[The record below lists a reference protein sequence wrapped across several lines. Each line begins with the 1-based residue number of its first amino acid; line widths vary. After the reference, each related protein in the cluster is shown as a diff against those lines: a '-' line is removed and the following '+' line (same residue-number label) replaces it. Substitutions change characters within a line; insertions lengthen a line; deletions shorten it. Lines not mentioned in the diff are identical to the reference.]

1 MAFKFK
7 GSVKILG
14 AYDVNTKRPLDNR
27 NVVQKVED
35 LYKIEHFYSYE
46 GMPVTV
52 IDEGAIYVLL
62 DDNKR
67 GSPDGWSKIAAIEVC
82 KTANDLLT
90 IPAKKAFIGMLVTV
104 IDEKA
109 VYMLTKAPIN
119 MSDSWEKVTSAGG
132 AYLTRDDLNESYIRE
147 QKLLEILK

>member
-14 AYDVNTKRPLDNR
+14 SYDVNTKRPLDNR

-35 LYKIEHFYSYE
+35 LYKIPYHYSYE

-52 IDEGAIYVLL
+52 VDEGSIYILL
-62 DDNKR
+62 DDDKR
-67 GSPDGWSKIAAIEVC
+67 GSPEGWSKNGATEVC
-82 KTANDLLT
+82 KTARDLLT
-90 IPAKKAFIGMLVTV
+90 IPAKKAFIGMLATV
-104 IDEKA
+104 LDEKA

-119 MSDSWEKVTSAGG
+119 MSDSWERVTSAGG
-132 AYLTRDDLNESYIRE
+132 TYLTREDLNESYIRE